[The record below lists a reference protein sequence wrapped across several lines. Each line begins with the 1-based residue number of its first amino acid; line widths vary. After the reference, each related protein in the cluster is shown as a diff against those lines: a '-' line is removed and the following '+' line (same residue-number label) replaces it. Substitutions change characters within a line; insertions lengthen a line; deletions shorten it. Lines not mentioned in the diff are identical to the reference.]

1 MQTPRSDLPF
11 PTVAAIQRQSMFK
24 NLYVIAGFLAAMR
37 FMASASAFEVGD
49 RIVMKAEVDVVAGGK
64 TIDRLSAGTIVPVM
78 ESRNGGQELLVSDGV
93 QGWIPADQAL
103 PLTQAAFDY
112 FQNEI
117 KTRPGDAKMFHAR
130 ARLLRA
136 MNQLDAARDSC
147 NLAIGYDPEYA
158 VAYRTRGDVNQ
169 DQGKLAEAIADYDVA
184 IAKDPNSAMTF
195 NNRGF
200 AKQQLGDKQGALDDY
215 TAAIKAN
222 PLFCNGHHNRAILR
236 QEAGQYAEALADYTE
251 AIKLNPNHVAAL
263 HNRGQVQ
270 LELGNP
276 REAVADF
283 SEALRMSPEDPVSL
297 EMRARAW
304 IASQDFQRAIRDLDE
319 AIRFSKEPSVD
330 LLMQRGE
337 LRSAMGNQEAALEDL
352 DRALAIDPQSA
363 ASTLF
368 RAKAL
373 HRLRRIDE
381 ANAAYDR
388 ADQLA
393 DEKGHASV
401 HEAEV
406 WREQGEPDRAIE
418 ELTKA
423 IASNATL
430 SAAFMC
436 RGQLRSEKGDFAW
449 AVDDFNR
456 AIRLNDKDSIAYHNR
471 GLANYGLKKYDA
483 AYRDFS
489 RALEMNPN
497 LKESYKNRSDL
508 LIESGNFPLAEA
520 DASQAIRIDPAYADA
535 YRSRA
540 DSRLMLGRHE
550 EARQD
555 YEQTLR
561 LIPEHATALSGLAKI
576 AAAKGDMK
584 GAREQLSRAIA
595 AAPKELSLLFERAES
610 SLMQGD
616 LTAALA
622 DVEAVLALQSD
633 QPMAILRQVQCCLL
647 LGRYAEAREAMTALM
662 EVDAELRAPV
672 MMDVF
677 FYSCILHLG
686 AGKTA
691 EALSDAIGVAET
703 APQSSI
709 GPFLEG
715 MVRHMRKD
723 FELASQAYSRVLQL
737 EPAHERAANGYAN
750 AVLKLPADETPVPDL
765 TTDFATEKDL
775 PTARLKRARLRHFL
789 GFPDL
794 AKEDYAEA
802 IRLAP
807 GESGYLIG
815 RAELFHSIGD
825 YDAAIGD
832 LSLVIKADPRNAN
845 AIMERGAILAKQQK
859 HKEALLDYQRAKE
872 LASDRSILFMA
883 MYHSYDALGDSTA
896 AGQTL
901 DAGIERFP
909 ADATLLNMRA
919 TFRAVSGNLTGGLSD
934 SAAALALAPD
944 DTGIRFMHGM
954 LLLRN
959 GKLAEAEAE
968 FTRITEKSPRYAA
981 AYMYR
986 GHARLQRNQDS
997 LALKDF
1003 DEVIALLG
1011 SNSFAHLG
1019 RGDVHYRNGDDELAL
1034 AEYLKALQTETESAP
1049 LLTRLAL
1056 IYAESPERSLR
1067 NLEEATALAEQAVKV
1082 TAEQDPAALTA
1093 RAATRAGVGQFP
1105 QAIEDLKQASA
1116 LLKDDDAAMK
1126 ASSSQR
1132 LQSYESKTPWEQ
1144 SRQDREKSPPPAVL
1158 DEFLRIRWASPKS

>member
-1 MQTPRSDLPF
+1 MGS
-11 PTVAAIQRQSMFK
+11 I
-24 NLYVIAGFLAAMR
+24 
-37 FMASASAFEVGD
+37 SAFEVGD
-49 RIVMKAEVDVVAGGK
+49 RIVLKSEVDVTADGK
-64 TIDRLSAGTIVPVM
+64 AIDRLPAGAIVPVLD
-78 ESRNGGQELLVSDGV
+78 SRNGGLELLVSDGV
-93 QGWIPADQAL
+93 QGWISADKAL
-103 PLTQAAFDY
+103 PLTQEAYNY

-117 KTRPGDAKMFHAR
+117 KTHPGDAKLFHAR

-136 MNQLDAARDSC
+136 MNRLDEARDSC

-158 VAYRTRGDVNQ
+158 PAFRTRGDVNQ
-169 DQGKLAEAIADYDVA
+169 DQGKLAEALADYDVS
-184 IAKDPNSAMTF
+184 IAKDPQAAMTY

-200 AKQQLGDKQGALDDY
+200 AKQKLGDKQGALDDY
-215 TAAIKAN
+215 SAAIKAN
-222 PLFCNGHHNRAILR
+222 PLFCNGYHNRAIMR
-236 QEAGQYAEALADYTE
+236 QEAGQYPEALADYTE
-251 AIKLNPNHVAAL
+251 AIKLNPNYVAAL
-263 HNRGQVQ
+263 HNRGHVQ

-304 IASQDFQRAIRDLDE
+304 IASQDLPRALRDLDE
-319 AIRFSKEPSVD
+319 AIRFSKQPGVD

-337 LRSAMGNQEAALEDL
+337 LRSALGKQEAALEDL

-381 ANAAYDR
+381 AKAAYER

-423 IASNATL
+423 IESNATL

-456 AIRLNDKDSIAYHNR
+456 AIRINNKDPIAYHNR
-471 GLANYGLKKYDA
+471 GLANYGLKKFDA

-489 RALEMNPN
+489 RAIEMHPT

-535 YRSRA
+535 YRSRGDA
-540 DSRLMLGRHE
+540 RLMLGRHD

-561 LIPEHATALSGLAKI
+561 LVPEHATALSGLAKI

-584 GAREQLSRAIA
+584 GARDQLSRAVA
-595 AAPKELSLLFERAES
+595 AAPKELGLLLERAES
-610 SLMQGD
+610 SILQGD
-616 LTAALA
+616 LPAALA

-633 QPMAILRQVQCCLL
+633 QPVAILRQAQCCLL
-647 LGRYAEAREAMTALM
+647 LGRYSDAREALKSLM
-662 EVDAELRAPV
+662 KADAELRSPV
-672 MMDVF
+672 MSDAF

-686 AGKTA
+686 MGETA

-703 APQSSI
+703 APQSTV
-709 GPFLEG
+709 GLFLEG
-715 MVRHMRKD
+715 MVRHIRGD
-723 FELASQAYSRVLQL
+723 FELASQAYGRVLQL
-737 EPAHERAANGYAN
+737 EPEHERAAYGYAN
-750 AVLKLPADETPVPDL
+750 AVLKLPFDDMPVPDL
-765 TTDFATEKDL
+765 TLDFAAEKDL
-775 PTARLKRARLRHFL
+775 PAARSKRARLRHFI
-789 GFPDL
+789 GFHDL

-807 GESGYLIG
+807 EQTSHLIG
-815 RAELFHSIGD
+815 RAEIFHSLGD
-825 YDAAIGD
+825 YEAAIAD
-832 LSLVIKADPRNAN
+832 LSLVIKSDPKNAN

-859 HKEALLDYQRAKE
+859 HKEAIQDFQQAKE
-872 LASDRSILFMA
+872 LKSDRSVLFIV
-883 MYHSYDALGDSTA
+883 MYQSYDALGDSTA
-896 AGQTL
+896 AKQAL
-901 DAGIERFP
+901 DEGIERFP
-909 ADATLLNMRA
+909 TDATLLNLRA
-919 TFRAVSGNLTGGLSD
+919 TFCAVSGELADGLRDSD
-934 SAAALALAPD
+934 AALQLAPD
-944 DTGIRFMHGM
+944 DLSIRYMHGM
-954 LLLRN
+954 LLFRN
-959 GKLAEAEAE
+959 GKLADAEAE
-968 FTRITEKSPRYAA
+968 FTRILEDSPRYAA

-986 GHARLQRNQDS
+986 GHARLLRDARAE
-997 LALKDF
+997 ALRDF
-1003 DEVIALLG
+1003 DEVVALLG

-1019 RGDVHYRNGDDELAL
+1019 RGDVHYRNGDDQLAVT
-1034 AEYLKALQTETESAP
+1034 EYLTALQTETESAP

-1067 NLEEATALAEQAVKV
+1067 NLEEATVLAEQAVKG
-1082 TAEQDPAALTA
+1082 TAAQDPAALTA
-1093 RAATRAGVGQFP
+1093 RAAAHAGVGQFSP
-1105 QAIEDLKQASA
+1105 AADDLTRAIALTKPDDVASRKSMSERLKSYQAKSTVEATLTD
-1116 LLKDDDAAMK
+1116 
-1126 ASSSQR
+1126 R
-1132 LQSYESKTPWEQ
+1132 QS
-1144 SRQDREKSPPPAVL
+1144 SPPPSVL
-1158 DEFLRIRWASPKS
+1158 DEFLKIRWATPKR